1 MEMWK
6 SFRKR
11 DIYFW
16 LAYNQKKK
24 IPPLAAVCVYH
35 EKEPR
40 TKVEN
45 IIVNK
50 FTAQKRE
57 KPAKG
62 SRTGTHK
69 DLKDKYPA
77 QLKSD
82 YNDNNQSGV
91 YVNILI
97 KFLCHQRRYTS
108 FR

>member
-82 YNDNNQSGV
+82 YNDMSVCKYFN
-91 YVNILI
+91 
-97 KFLCHQRRYTS
+97 
-108 FR
+108 

>member
-16 LAYNQKKK
+16 LAYNPKKK
-24 IPPLAAVCVYH
+24 KKNPPLAAVCIYH

-82 YNDNNQSGV
+82 YNDMSVCKYFN
-91 YVNILI
+91 
-97 KFLCHQRRYTS
+97 
-108 FR
+108 